1 MPAGKGSY
9 ASSLCTDIMR
19 AKNISEGRLLTVG
32 VLRYADNLERLHP
45 GETLLQLLHEDSERS
60 LTTGP
65 LAFPRSEGSE
75 EQFLTSSQWNWK
87 GEYIE
92 CED

>member
-1 MPAGKGSY
+1 
-9 ASSLCTDIMR
+9 MR
-19 AKNISEGRLLTVG
+19 AKNISKGQLLTVG

-65 LAFPRSEGSE
+65 LALPGSEGSE
-75 EQFLTSSQWNWK
+75 EQFLTSSQWHWE
-87 GEYIE
+87 GV
-92 CED
+92 